1 MARSNGGKAK
11 AFFRANPSGAFDQYL
26 QDIQKLPLIKDPAE
40 ERRLARRVQRGD
52 EKAAERLVTANLR
65 FVISYVKKYQGH
77 GLDLSE
83 LVAIGNEG
91 LLKAVKKFDPDQ
103 GVKFISYA
111 VWWVRQA
118 VLKALAEQTRSVR
131 IPLNQ
136 NSQLIRMSRTET
148 YLSQELGREPT
159 DDEIALALEDTVE
172 NVRTARRM
180 TAAELSLDAPVDR
193 TDKDAATLGE
203 RFAGQEGG
211 EIEEKTDGKLMREFI
226 DRIFQKYLTPRER
239 KILYLYYGLA
249 AFFEAV
255 IEVEDLPLAGGE
267 VFLEDAV
274 DELTHQ
280 LAVGLL
286 LDLAALLAGEPLAQ
300 RGGVLVGAIHGG
312 VERQLG
318 GRHAARG
325 ADVFNGVFEGQ
336 GDFVVGG
343 FATELLRQV
352 CLGAAHA
359 DQLRVLVQRDADAA
373 GLLGQRLQHRLP
385 HPPHRV
391 RDELHTLVG
400 IELLHRLEQPFV
412 SDGDQLGEIETVTL
426 ILLDVGDDESEVG
439 CHQALG
445 GFFIAPLHPP
455 RQPALLGGVFDQG
468 QLLDVLEVL
477 VEGAGRIG
485 TKERLRLTSV
495 RPRHS

>member
-1 MARSNGGKAK
+1 MRVHVSTFPQQKNQRSINTFFSTVRVDSGQTAQWWSRIRICDVEKRTDLHHWQAIPILPRSPVPLQRLSVVHRRSPIAMARSNAGKAK

-159 DDEIALALEDTVE
+159 DDEIAMALEDTVD

-193 TDKDAATLGE
+193 SDKDAATLGE

-239 KILYLYYGLA
+239 KILYLYYGLEEGSEAMTLEKIGALMGVTRERIRQIRERAFEKLRESPDGRALKGFWRA
-249 AFFEAV
+249 A
-255 IEVEDLPLAGGE
+255 
-267 VFLEDAV
+267 
-274 DELTHQ
+274 
-280 LAVGLL
+280 
-286 LDLAALLAGEPLAQ
+286 
-300 RGGVLVGAIHGG
+300 
-312 VERQLG
+312 
-318 GRHAARG
+318 
-325 ADVFNGVFEGQ
+325 
-336 GDFVVGG
+336 
-343 FATELLRQV
+343 
-352 CLGAAHA
+352 
-359 DQLRVLVQRDADAA
+359 
-373 GLLGQRLQHRLP
+373 
-385 HPPHRV
+385 
-391 RDELHTLVG
+391 
-400 IELLHRLEQPFV
+400 
-412 SDGDQLGEIETVTL
+412 
-426 ILLDVGDDESEVG
+426 
-439 CHQALG
+439 
-445 GFFIAPLHPP
+445 
-455 RQPALLGGVFDQG
+455 
-468 QLLDVLEVL
+468 
-477 VEGAGRIG
+477 
-485 TKERLRLTSV
+485 
-495 RPRHS
+495 